1 MLVRDKKTFLETEDF
16 EGLLQVGAFEYMLKV
31 NNRNTRK
38 RYEMRLNLT
47 KIKTPE
53 RHQRDHSDV
62 FSVNFGHISNLF
74 TVFLFCDSIFVAFV
88 YFATDLTKAANRQC
102 QWVMKYRRDQTNDV
116 TNHLY
121 FANGIFRA
129 SWNFM

>member
-16 EGLLQVGAFEYMLKV
+16 EGLLQVGLFEYMLKV

-53 RHQRDHSDV
+53 RHQ
-62 FSVNFGHISNLF
+62 
-74 TVFLFCDSIFVAFV
+74 
-88 YFATDLTKAANRQC
+88 
-102 QWVMKYRRDQTNDV
+102 
-116 TNHLY
+116 
-121 FANGIFRA
+121 
-129 SWNFM
+129 